1 MRLLVA
7 ALASLAVAAAGSAYA
22 RAAEVPKGAVAVVA
36 GQAIP
41 HSLYEAELNRRRH
54 SYRLNHK
61 PFPRAGTRAFR
72 ALRDSVVALLVWR
85 IELRVGAAELGVA
98 ADPTDIERRLN
109 QIRQQWGSNERQFQ
123 RELRKLGLTAALL
136 RADIAAQLTTQAL
149 YDRFRVQATV
159 TDDEVEA
166 YYDRNLSAFTTP
178 PSRDVQDLSIRSRAL
193 ALRLY
198 RELRAGA
205 SFDALAR
212 RYSTDR
218 NTGRHGGRMT
228 VYLGQGEA
236 LFVNTAFRLP
246 TGGLS
251 RPLLTKRWHLIRALS
266 DARPPVVA
274 SLPEVAGA
282 IKEAIKSA
290 KASARLADWTA
301 ETKAR
306 FAPTIS
312 YAVGFAPE

>member
-1 MRLLVA
+1 
-7 ALASLAVAAAGSAYA
+7 
-22 RAAEVPKGAVAVVA
+22 VPKGAVAVVA